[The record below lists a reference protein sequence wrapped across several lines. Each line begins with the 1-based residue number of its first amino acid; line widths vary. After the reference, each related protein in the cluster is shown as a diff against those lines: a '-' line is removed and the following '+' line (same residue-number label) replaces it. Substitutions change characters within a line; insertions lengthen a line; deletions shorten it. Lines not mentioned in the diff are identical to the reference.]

1 MSYTKPVTFISLFS
15 RILRQCKGHFNISPH
30 DIGGHITHNYSRET
44 KFYDVR
50 ENLKYNKGKLPKSS
64 GVC

>member
-1 MSYTKPVTFISLFS
+1 MTFTSFLL
-15 RILRQCKGHFNISPH
+15 RILRECRGHLEFSQH

-50 ENLKYNKGKLPKSS
+50 EHLKYNKGKLPKSS
-64 GVC
+64 GEC